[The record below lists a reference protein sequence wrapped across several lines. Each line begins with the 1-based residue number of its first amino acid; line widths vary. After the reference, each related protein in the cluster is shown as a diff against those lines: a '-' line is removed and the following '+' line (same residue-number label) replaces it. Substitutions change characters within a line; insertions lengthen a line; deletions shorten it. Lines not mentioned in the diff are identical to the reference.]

1 MDLKSYADVLK
12 FAIQMQIEYEKEEI
26 QRPFAEEEY
35 LRGVICGLRIA
46 LDKIDASMFLAEK
59 YSK

>member
-1 MDLKSYADVLK
+1 MNIKEYADVLK

-26 QRPFAEEEY
+26 QRPFADEEY

-46 LDKIDASMFLAEK
+46 MDKIDASMFLAEK
-59 YSK
+59 HSN